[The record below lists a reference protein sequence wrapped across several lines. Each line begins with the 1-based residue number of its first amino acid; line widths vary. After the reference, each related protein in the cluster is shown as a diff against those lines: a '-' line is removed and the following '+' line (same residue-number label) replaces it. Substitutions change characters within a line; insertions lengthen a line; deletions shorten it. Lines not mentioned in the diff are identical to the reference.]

1 VMDQRKISNFFQPRS
16 LSQQNLLF
24 ETYRKRKASQL
35 EKQDSGTVPE
45 AKPNSA
51 TAAPEDC
58 SQKPESG
65 DEDTEE
71 DEEIQEAHAKRRRTS
86 GTCMEQ
92 GKQGDEQEEEEE
104 TSPSNKRRRREARLV
119 HANTVSN
126 LSELKRRNP
135 KAGHSPQPSPTLSV
149 RRKESTPGEAG
160 APSRD
165 RSRTRLR
172 KEAWT
177 PQGHSIQVRHGD
189 ITAEIVGAIVN
200 AANSHLAHGAGVAG
214 AIMRAGG
221 REVQVESDRW
231 VRQHGEVP
239 TGGVAVTGPGLMECQ
254 VIIHAVGPICFRQ
267 ENMAKKD
274 KELEEAVHNSLLKAE
289 ELELSSISLPAI
301 SSGIFGFPKERCA
314 QVMFST
320 ALAFCRS
327 HPDSHLRQIRFTNW
341 DMETVSIFEGEFNKR
356 FRHSE

>member
-1 VMDQRKISNFFQPRS
+1 MDQRKISNFFQPRS

-149 RRKESTPGEAG
+149 RRFVAGGRSLLLFTLCSWRLRLRKESTPGEAG

-200 AANSHLAHGAGVAG
+200 AANSHLAHGG
-214 AIMRAGG
+214 A
-221 REVQVESDRW
+221 RW
-231 VRQHGEVP
+231 
-239 TGGVAVTGPGLMECQ
+239 
-254 VIIHAVGPICFRQ
+254 
-267 ENMAKKD
+267 
-274 KELEEAVHNSLLKAE
+274 SLDALFCP
-289 ELELSSISLPAI
+289 SS
-301 SSGIFGFPKERCA
+301 
-314 QVMFST
+314 
-320 ALAFCRS
+320 
-327 HPDSHLRQIRFTNW
+327 
-341 DMETVSIFEGEFNKR
+341 
-356 FRHSE
+356 

>member
-1 VMDQRKISNFFQPRS
+1 
-16 LSQQNLLF
+16 
-24 ETYRKRKASQL
+24 
-35 EKQDSGTVPE
+35 
-45 AKPNSA
+45 
-51 TAAPEDC
+51 
-58 SQKPESG
+58 
-65 DEDTEE
+65 
-71 DEEIQEAHAKRRRTS
+71 
-86 GTCMEQ
+86 
-92 GKQGDEQEEEEE
+92 
-104 TSPSNKRRRREARLV
+104 
-119 HANTVSN
+119 VSN